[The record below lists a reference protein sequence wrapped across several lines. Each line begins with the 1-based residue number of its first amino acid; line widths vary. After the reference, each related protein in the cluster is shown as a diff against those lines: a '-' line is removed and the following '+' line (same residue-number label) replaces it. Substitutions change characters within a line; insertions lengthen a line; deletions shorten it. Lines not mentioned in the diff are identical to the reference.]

1 MEIDE
6 KDNLIAGG
14 EEFLETIMNINE
26 EIHAN
31 PSQVKLN
38 QLMNN
43 NEGKSSYRI
52 IIIIIIIG
60 V

>member
-26 EIHAN
+26 EIHDN

-38 QLMNN
+38 ELMTN
-43 NEGKSSYRI
+43 NEGKRSCI
-52 IIIIIIIG
+52 
-60 V
+60 